1 MDFKY
6 PTNDILNGR
15 FSMDLPPVFM
25 INPSA
30 NQRAGGPSTSD
41 DPPTKKAKRNG
52 ERGED
57 KQVPNNHQF
66 GAFKMNPKDDWKIF
80 CGEVQKERPVWDGE
94 ILMCHRWHIKG
105 YCFNDCFHKI
115 SHVEKEKVPGDKE
128 KEFGTWMKKARSAK

>member
-1 MDFKY
+1 MSDKLYASKILYTVDTRIQGWLSGCKIAKERANIDDSIVDFKY

-57 KQVPNNHQF
+57 KRVPNNHQF
-66 GAFKMNPKDDWKIF
+66 DAFKMNPKDDWKIF
-80 CGEVQKERPVWDGE
+80 CGEV
-94 ILMCHRWHIKG
+94 
-105 YCFNDCFHKI
+105 
-115 SHVEKEKVPGDKE
+115 
-128 KEFGTWMKKARSAK
+128 